1 MGLSVKPGFQGGFR
15 MEKDLLTVKEF
26 ADLAGVSVQSIYK
39 KLGKANNPIQR
50 YLKVVDGVKYIER
63 RAYAILY
70 SSAPAPT
77 AAEEAPPAIVEEQTP
92 PQPGESEAPPPP
104 KSSTDR
110 ILDILEQQLEE
121 QRRQLQEKDKQIAAQ
136 TEQINS
142 LLARLEESSQIINQ
156 QQQLTA
162 MNVKA
167 LTGGESKEEPAA
179 VDVEPQPQP
188 EEKQTTPPP
197 PPPEK
202 KGFFSFFKRKG

>member
-1 MGLSVKPGFQGGFR
+1 

-167 LTGGESKEEPAA
+167 LTGGESKDEPAA

>member
-1 MGLSVKPGFQGGFR
+1 
-15 MEKDLLTVKEF
+15 MEKNLLTVKEF

-121 QRRQLQEKDKQIAAQ
+121 QGRQLQEKDKQIAAQ
-136 TEQINS
+136 ADQINS

-167 LTGGESKEEPAA
+167 LSGGESKEEPAA

-188 EEKQTTPPP
+188 QPEEKQTTPPP
-197 PPPEK
+197 PPQEK
-202 KGFFSFFKRKG
+202 KGFFSFFKRKEKR

>member
-1 MGLSVKPGFQGGFR
+1 MGQ
-15 MEKDLLTVKEF
+15 DLLTVKEF

-50 YLKVVDGVKYIER
+50 YLKEVKGVKYIER

-70 SSAPAPT
+70 SPAPAPT

-92 PQPGESEAPPPP
+92 PQPGGSEAPPPP

-179 VDVEPQPQP
+179 VDIEPQPQP
-188 EEKQTTPPP
+188 EEEQTMPP

>member
-1 MGLSVKPGFQGGFR
+1 

-188 EEKQTTPPP
+188 EEKQTMPPP

>member
-1 MGLSVKPGFQGGFR
+1 

-26 ADLAGVSVQSIYK
+26 AELAGVSVQSIYK

-167 LTGGESKEEPAA
+167 LSGGESKEEPAA
-179 VDVEPQPQP
+179 VEVEPQPEV
-188 EEKQTTPPP
+188 EETPPP
-197 PPPEK
+197 TEEK
-202 KGFFSFFKRKG
+202 TEKHSFFGFFKRKGKQ

>member
-1 MGLSVKPGFQGGFR
+1 MD
-15 MEKDLLTVKEF
+15 KDLLTVKEF
-26 ADLAGVSVQSIYK
+26 AELAGVSVQSICK
-39 KLGKANNPIQR
+39 KLGKENNPIQR
-50 YLKVVDGVKYIER
+50 YLKVVDGVKYINR
-63 RAYAILY
+63 KAYAVLY
-70 SSAPAPT
+70 SAGSAAMT
-77 AAEEAPPAIVEEQTP
+77 TEEDHRQPEEEQTK
-92 PQPGESEAPPPP
+92 PQREEVETPPPP

-167 LTGGESKEEPAA
+167 LTGGEVKDTPAA
-179 VDVEPQPQP
+179 VEVAPQEPVA
-188 EEKQTTPPP
+188 EEKPAAEEVAPPP
-197 PPPEK
+197 PSK
-202 KGFFSFFKRKG
+202 KSIFKRIFGKG

>member
-1 MGLSVKPGFQGGFR
+1 
-15 MEKDLLTVKEF
+15 MEKDFLTVKEF

-77 AAEEAPPAIVEEQTP
+77 AAEEAPPAITEEQTP

-167 LTGGESKEEPAA
+167 LLPADTKEAPAPLQ
-179 VDVEPQPQP
+179 VEPEPP
-188 EEKQTTPPP
+188 EVEIKETPAGEVVPPP
-197 PPPEK
+197 PPPK
-202 KGFFSFFKRKG
+202 KSILKRLFGKG

>member
-1 MGLSVKPGFQGGFR
+1 
-15 MEKDLLTVKEF
+15 MEKNLLTVKEF
-26 ADLAGVSVQSIYK
+26 AELAGVSVQSIYK

-136 TEQINS
+136 ADQINS

-167 LTGGESKEEPAA
+167 LSGGESKEEPAA
-179 VDVEPQPQP
+179 VDVEPQPQPQP

-202 KGFFSFFKRKG
+202 KGFFSFFKRKEKR

>member
-1 MGLSVKPGFQGGFR
+1 
-15 MEKDLLTVKEF
+15 MEKNLLTVKEF

-136 TEQINS
+136 ADQINS

-167 LTGGESKEEPAA
+167 LSGGESKEEPAA

-202 KGFFSFFKRKG
+202 KGFFSFFKRKEKR

>member
-1 MGLSVKPGFQGGFR
+1 

-92 PQPGESEAPPPP
+92 PQPGESETPPPP

-136 TEQINS
+136 ADQINS

-167 LTGGESKEEPAA
+167 LSGGESKKEPAA
-179 VDVEPQPQP
+179 VDVEPQPQPQP

-202 KGFFSFFKRKG
+202 KGFFSFFKRKEKR

>member
-1 MGLSVKPGFQGGFR
+1 
-15 MEKDLLTVKEF
+15 MEKNLLTVKEF

-136 TEQINS
+136 ADQINS

-167 LTGGESKEEPAA
+167 LSGGESKEEPAA

-188 EEKQTTPPP
+188 QPQPEEKQTTP

-202 KGFFSFFKRKG
+202 KGFFSFFKRKEKR

>member
-1 MGLSVKPGFQGGFR
+1 
-15 MEKDLLTVKEF
+15 MEKNLLTVKEF

-136 TEQINS
+136 ADQINS

-167 LTGGESKEEPAA
+167 LSGGESKEEPAA
-179 VDVEPQPQP
+179 VDVEPQPQPQP

-202 KGFFSFFKRKG
+202 KGFFSFFKRKEKR

>member
-1 MGLSVKPGFQGGFR
+1 

-92 PQPGESEAPPPP
+92 PQPGESEAPPP

>member
-1 MGLSVKPGFQGGFR
+1 

-92 PQPGESEAPPPP
+92 PQPGESEAPPP

-188 EEKQTTPPP
+188 EEKQTMPPP

>member
-1 MGLSVKPGFQGGFR
+1 

-26 ADLAGVSVQSIYK
+26 AELAGVSVQSIYK

-50 YLKVVDGVKYIER
+50 YLKEVKGVKYIER

-77 AAEEAPPAIVEEQTP
+77 AAEEVSPAIVEEPTP

-136 TEQINS
+136 IEQINS

-179 VDVEPQPQP
+179 VEVEPQPQP
-188 EEKQTTPPP
+188 EEEQTPPPP

>member
-1 MGLSVKPGFQGGFR
+1 

-26 ADLAGVSVQSIYK
+26 AELAGVSVQSIYK

-179 VDVEPQPQP
+179 VEVEPQPEA
-188 EEKQTTPPP
+188 EETPPP
-197 PPPEK
+197 PTEEK
-202 KGFFSFFKRKG
+202 TEKRSFFSFFKRKAKQ

>member
-1 MGLSVKPGFQGGFR
+1 MD
-15 MEKDLLTVKEF
+15 KDLLTVKEF
-26 ADLAGVSVQSIYK
+26 AELAGVSVQSIYK
-39 KLGKANNPIQR
+39 KLGKENNPIQR
-50 YLKVVDGVKYIER
+50 YLKVVDGVKYINR
-63 RAYAILY
+63 KAYEILY
-70 SSAPAPT
+70 SAGSAAMTTEEDHRQPEEEQLKPQR
-77 AAEEAPPAIVEEQTP
+77 EEAET
-92 PQPGESEAPPPP
+92 PPPP

-167 LTGGESKEEPAA
+167 LTGGEVKDTPAA
-179 VDVEPQPQP
+179 VEVAPQEPVA
-188 EEKQTTPPP
+188 EEKPAAEEVAPPP
-197 PPPEK
+197 PSK
-202 KGFFSFFKRKG
+202 KSIFKRIFGKG

>member
-1 MGLSVKPGFQGGFR
+1 
-15 MEKDLLTVKEF
+15 MEKNLLTVKEF

-92 PQPGESEAPPPP
+92 PQPGESEAPPP

-136 TEQINS
+136 ADQINS

-167 LTGGESKEEPAA
+167 LSGGESKEEPAA
-179 VDVEPQPQP
+179 VDVEPQPQPQP

-202 KGFFSFFKRKG
+202 KGFFSFFKRKDKR

>member
-1 MGLSVKPGFQGGFR
+1 

-26 ADLAGVSVQSIYK
+26 AELAGVSVQSIYK

-167 LTGGESKEEPAA
+167 LSGGESKEEPAA

-202 KGFFSFFKRKG
+202 KGFFSFFKRKEKR

>member
-1 MGLSVKPGFQGGFR
+1 
-15 MEKDLLTVKEF
+15 MEKNLLTVKEF

-92 PQPGESEAPPPP
+92 SQPGESEAPPPP

-136 TEQINS
+136 ADQINS

-167 LTGGESKEEPAA
+167 LSGGESKEEPAA

-188 EEKQTTPPP
+188 QPEEKQTMP

-202 KGFFSFFKRKG
+202 KGFFSFFKRKEKR

>member
-1 MGLSVKPGFQGGFR
+1 

-92 PQPGESEAPPPP
+92 PQPGESETPPPP

>member
-1 MGLSVKPGFQGGFR
+1 
-15 MEKDLLTVKEF
+15 MEKNLLTVKEF

-136 TEQINS
+136 ADQINS

-167 LTGGESKEEPAA
+167 LSGGESKEEPAA

-188 EEKQTTPPP
+188 QPEEKQTTP

-202 KGFFSFFKRKG
+202 KGFFSFFKRKEKR

>member
-1 MGLSVKPGFQGGFR
+1 
-15 MEKDLLTVKEF
+15 MEKNLLTVKEF

-136 TEQINS
+136 ADQINS

-167 LTGGESKEEPAA
+167 LSGGESKEEPAA

-188 EEKQTTPPP
+188 QPEEKQTPP

-202 KGFFSFFKRKG
+202 KGFFSFFKRKEKR

>member
-1 MGLSVKPGFQGGFR
+1 

-26 ADLAGVSVQSIYK
+26 AELAGVSVQSIYK

-63 RAYAILY
+63 IAYAILY

-136 TEQINS
+136 ADQINS

-167 LTGGESKEEPAA
+167 LSGGESKEEPAA

-188 EEKQTTPPP
+188 QPEEKQTTP

-202 KGFFSFFKRKG
+202 KGFFSFFKRKEKR

>member
-1 MGLSVKPGFQGGFR
+1 

-167 LTGGESKEEPAA
+167 LTGGESKEESAA

-188 EEKQTTPPP
+188 EEEQTTPPP

>member
-1 MGLSVKPGFQGGFR
+1 
-15 MEKDLLTVKEF
+15 MEKNLLTVKEF

-179 VDVEPQPQP
+179 VEVEPQPEV
-188 EEKQTTPPP
+188 EETPPP
-197 PPPEK
+197 PPPTEEK
-202 KGFFSFFKRKG
+202 TEKRSFFGFFKRKGKQ

>member
-1 MGLSVKPGFQGGFR
+1 

-92 PQPGESEAPPPP
+92 PQPGESEAPPP

-202 KGFFSFFKRKG
+202 KGLQVSKLT

>member
-1 MGLSVKPGFQGGFR
+1 MG
-15 MEKDLLTVKEF
+15 KDLLTVKEF
-26 ADLAGVSVQSIYK
+26 AELAGVSVQSIYK
-39 KLGKANNPIQR
+39 KLGKENNPIQR
-50 YLKVVDGVKYIER
+50 YLKEVKGVKYIER
-63 RAYAILY
+63 RAYEILY
-70 SSAPAPT
+70 SAGSSGIT
-77 AAEEAPPAIVEEQTP
+77 AEQDHRQPEEEQQPPQREEAET
-92 PQPGESEAPPPP
+92 PPPP

-167 LTGGESKEEPAA
+167 LLPADTKEAPAPLQ
-179 VDVEPQPQP
+179 VEPEPP
-188 EEKQTTPPP
+188 EVEVKETPAGEVVPPP
-197 PPPEK
+197 PPPK
-202 KGFFSFFKRKG
+202 KSILKRLFGKG